1 MAAVTFEV
9 PPALFTTGGV
19 GESLTTLHLAVDVI
33 FQPLRARTILVLS
46 WRHGLQSSQTKSS
59 RGGIPHVGLFRE
71 NSPYPACVQ
80 IPRRLLSR
88 RATAERDEELG
99 NTVSHPP

>member
-1 MAAVTFEV
+1 MVAVTFEV
-9 PPALFTTGGV
+9 SPALFTAGGV
-19 GESLTTLHLAVDVI
+19 GELLATLHLAVNVA
-33 FQPLRARTILVLS
+33 FQPLRTRAIPVLS

-71 NSPYPACVQ
+71 NSPYPARVQ
-80 IPRRLLSR
+80 IPRLLSR
-88 RATAERDEELG
+88 SAAAERDEELG